1 MQQGLANCE
10 CEFSAYTFAVNKV
23 PETEKIGV
31 LATAA
36 IGIGGMVGGGIF
48 AVLGTAVE
56 LAQGGT
62 PVAFLMAGLI
72 ALLTSYSYA
81 RLSATFP
88 SAGGTVVFID
98 RAFGF
103 ELWTGAVNLILYLS
117 YLVTIGLYAN
127 AFGSYAATFFGDQI
141 ASNLLLKH
149 TLISV
154 AIVLPAI
161 LNLFGADLLSK
172 VETIIVGA
180 KLVLLA
186 VIVAAGFP
194 YVSWDSFS
202 FGNWSSPLTLV
213 AGGMVIFVAYE
224 GFELIANAGED
235 VKDPKRTMPRA
246 YYLCVG
252 SVIVLYI
259 LVAIVTVGSLSQETI
274 TEAKDYA
281 LAEAAKPGLG
291 AAGFTAVAIAALMA
305 TFSAINATIYGNAR
319 LGYTL
324 AKDGELPQFIER
336 QYWHQPVSGVL
347 TTVVLSLLL
356 ANLIDLEAIATTAS
370 AGFLLIFTVV
380 NAACWKLA
388 WQTNANPT
396 ICAIS
401 VILSMAALVTLLVHT
416 YNTDVKT
423 LYLIT
428 GMIVFSFLF
437 EAIYP
442 RLTNRPM
449 RCGKFVD

>member
-1 MQQGLANCE
+1 MDRSVALI
-10 CEFSAYTFAVNKV
+10 YTFFMNSNN
-23 PETEKIGV
+23 ETKKIGV

-98 RAFGF
+98 RAFGVK
-103 ELWTGAVNLILYLS
+103 LWTGTVNLILYLS

-127 AFGSYAATFFGDQI
+127 AFGSYATTFFGEGS

-149 TLISV
+149 VLISV
-154 AIVLPAI
+154 AIILPAI

-172 VETIIVGA
+172 VETYVVGA
-180 KLVLLA
+180 KLILLV

-194 YVSWDSFS
+194 YVSWDSFA

-235 VKDPKRTMPRA
+235 VKDPQHTMPRA

-252 SVIVLYI
+252 SVIVLYL

-274 TEAKDYA
+274 AESKDYA

-324 AKDGELPQFIER
+324 ARDGELPRFIER
-336 QYWHQPVSGVL
+336 EYWHRPISGVA

-380 NAACWKLA
+380 NVACWKLA
-388 WQTNANPT
+388 QQAKANRIICT
-396 ICAIS
+396 ISA
-401 VILSMAALVTLLVHT
+401 ILSFGGIGDAVNSHLQHGRENVVLDHR
-416 YNTDVKT
+416 DGR
-423 LYLIT
+423 I
-428 GMIVFSFLF
+428 
-437 EAIYP
+437 
-442 RLTNRPM
+442 
-449 RCGKFVD
+449 

>member
-1 MQQGLANCE
+1 MNTNSE
-10 CEFSAYTFAVNKV
+10 SK
-23 PETEKIGV
+23 KIGV
-31 LATAA
+31 FATAA

-98 RAFGF
+98 RAFGV

-127 AFGSYAATFFGDQI
+127 AFGSYAATFFGDSI
-141 ASNLLLKH
+141 ESSLLLKH
-149 TLISV
+149 VLISV

-172 VETIIVGA
+172 VETLVVGV
-180 KLVLLA
+180 KLILLA

-194 YVSWDSFS
+194 YVSWDSFALS
-202 FGNWSSPLTLV
+202 NWSSPLTLV

-235 VKDPKRTMPRA
+235 VKDPKTTMPRA

-252 SVIVLYI
+252 SVIILYL

-274 TEAKDYA
+274 AQAKDYA

-291 AAGFTAVAIAALMA
+291 SAGFTAVAIAALMA

-336 QYWHQPVSGVL
+336 EYWHRPVSGVL
-347 TTVVLSLLL
+347 TTTVLSLLL
-356 ANLIDLEAIATTAS
+356 ANLVELEAIATTAS

-380 NAACWKLA
+380 NSACWKLA
-388 WQTNANPT
+388 RDANASRIVCT
-396 ICAIS
+396 VS
-401 VILSMAALVTLLVHT
+401 SLLSLAALVTLMVHT
-416 YNTDVKT
+416 YNTNVQT
-423 LYLIT
+423 LYLII
-428 GMIVFSFLF
+428 GLVVFSLLF

-442 RLTNRPM
+442 RLMKRPM
-449 RCGKFVD
+449 KCSECLD

>member
-1 MQQGLANCE
+1 MNTQ
-10 CEFSAYTFAVNKV
+10 S
-23 PETEKIGV
+23 ETKKIGV

-81 RLSATFP
+81 RLSANFP

-98 RAFGF
+98 RAFGV
-103 ELWTGAVNLILYLS
+103 ELWTGTINLILYLS

-127 AFGSYAATFFGDQI
+127 AFGSYAATFFGD
-141 ASNLLLKH
+141 ANESSLLLKH
-149 TLISV
+149 VLISV
-154 AIVLPAI
+154 AIVVPAV

-172 VETIIVGA
+172 VETLIVGV
-180 KLVLLA
+180 KLLLLA

-194 YVSWDSFS
+194 YVQWDSFAV
-202 FGNWSSPLTLV
+202 GNWSSPLTLV

-224 GFELIANAGED
+224 GFELIANAGND
-235 VKDPKRTMPRA
+235 VKDPKRTLPRA

-252 SVIVLYI
+252 SVIVLYV

-274 TEAKDYA
+274 AEAKDYA

-319 LGYTL
+319 LGYAL

-336 QYWHQPVSGVL
+336 EYWHRPVSGVL

-356 ANLIDLEAIATTAS
+356 ANLVDLQAIATTAS

-388 WQTNANPT
+388 REAQANRIVCT
-396 ICAIS
+396 ISAL
-401 VILSMAALVTLLVHT
+401 LSGAALVTLLIHT

-428 GMIVFSFLF
+428 GMVIFSLLF
-437 EAIYP
+437 ELIYP
-442 RLTNRPM
+442 KISKRPL
-449 RCGKFVD
+449 RCSECLD